1 MARGSDRNI
10 GGAARPPGLHHAA
23 ALAATA
29 LACLPLAAQAQRSA
43 MTVIMPEHPG
53 AKAVQEDW
61 GYAEAVVAG
70 NTIYLSGVVVGLHP
84 GETDLEA
91 AFDRAFRRIEATL
104 KRAGASWDD
113 VVDITS
119 FHTDI
124 LPQIEA
130 MKRVKSRYVRA
141 PYPAWTAIDVDRLLP
156 DTGLTEI
163 KIVAV
168 KR

>member
-1 MARGSDRNI
+1 MARDMDRSI
-10 GGAARPPGLHHAA
+10 GGAANRRRARRA
-23 ALAATA
+23 MALAAAA
-29 LACLPLAAQAQRSA
+29 LACLPAAAHAQRSA
-43 MTVIMPEHPG
+43 MTVIMPENPG
-53 AKAVQEDW
+53 AKASQEDW

-70 NTIYLSGVVVGLHP
+70 NTIYLSGVVVGFAP

-124 LPQIEA
+124 LPQLAA
-130 MKRVKSRYVRA
+130 MKRVKHRYVHA
-141 PYPAWTAIDVDRLLP
+141 PFPAWTAIDVDRLLP
-156 DTGLTEI
+156 DAGLTEI
-163 KIVAV
+163 KVVAV